1 MYCKDQ
7 QGDWPEIL
15 PSVIMG
21 HRMTP
26 CTQTSQVSPFFLLF
40 GREMHIPIDT
50 ALLPKDNLS
59 QNHKVHLNNVLKQLE
74 TTRKIA
80 KENIKAAQVRYK
92 HQFDK
97 RSQEPKFQPAERVWL
112 YCTKVDVGKALKL
125 HRK

>member
-1 MYCKDQ
+1 
-7 QGDWPEIL
+7 
-15 PSVIMG
+15 
-21 HRMTP
+21 
-26 CTQTSQVSPFFLLF
+26 
-40 GREMHIPIDT
+40 MHIPIDT

-80 KENIKAAQVRYK
+80 TENIKAAQVRNK

-97 RSQEPKFQPAERVWL
+97 RSQVPKFQPAERVWL
-112 YCTKVDVGKALKL
+112 YCTKVAVGKAPKL